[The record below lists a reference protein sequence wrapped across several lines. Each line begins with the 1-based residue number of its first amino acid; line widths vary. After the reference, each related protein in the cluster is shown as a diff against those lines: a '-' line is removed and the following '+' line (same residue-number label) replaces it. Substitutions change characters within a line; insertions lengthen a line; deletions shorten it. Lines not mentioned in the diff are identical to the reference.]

1 MSNINLF
8 TVAIATLNTLVRLVP
23 IGLYTGSAMTVA
35 VMNDFRGAILLFGF
49 IFNELL
55 SLGYRMFLKGAYNPN
70 CALLMS
76 EEGMP
81 FVLPS
86 PLCQTVGFFFA
97 FTMMD
102 MYYRDVFL
110 PFRFFTMFTLLVV
123 TIFSR
128 INVGCKTI
136 IDAMMATMIGCLLGV
151 AYFEIVKTYYRRDF
165 LDLEKTENNFDDFFS
180 TN

>member
-8 TVAIATLNTLVRLVP
+8 TMSIAILNTLVRLLP
-23 IGLYTGSAMTVA
+23 ISLYTGSAMSAV
-35 VMNDFRGAILLFGF
+35 VMNDFRGVILLFGF
-49 IFNELL
+49 FFNEML

-81 FVLPS
+81 FILPS

-97 FTMMD
+97 FCMME

-110 PFRFFTMFTLLVV
+110 PIRFFVLFGLMIV

-136 IDAMMATMIGCLLGV
+136 IDAMMTTMIGCLLGV
-151 AYFEIVKTYYRRDF
+151 AYFEIVKDYYRRDF
-165 LDLEKTENNFDDFFS
+165 LDLEQSEKNFDDFF
-180 TN
+180 TTE